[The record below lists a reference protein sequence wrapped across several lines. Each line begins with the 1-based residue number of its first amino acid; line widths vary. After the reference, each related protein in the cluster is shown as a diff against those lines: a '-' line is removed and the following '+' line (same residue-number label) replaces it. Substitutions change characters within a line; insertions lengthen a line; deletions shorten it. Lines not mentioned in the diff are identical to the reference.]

1 MPEAFTPAG
10 RKCKSRFKMFAI
22 IDFGGFQY
30 KVEKDSKLFVNRL
43 ETEEGESFEIE
54 KVLLIDNDGAV
65 KVGTPTVDGA
75 KVKAKVLSQG
85 RGKKQIV
92 FKYKNKTRYS
102 VKNGHRQPFTEVE
115 ITDISVK

>member
-1 MPEAFTPAG
+1 
-10 RKCKSRFKMFAI
+10 MFAI
-22 IDFGGFQY
+22 IRTGGKQY
-30 KVEKDSKLFVNRL
+30 PVEKGTVLK
-43 ETEEGESFEIE
+43 IE
-54 KVLLIDNDGAV
+54 KLSQEPGSEIIFDNVLLVDNNSEILL
-65 KVGTPTVDGA
+65 GTPVLKQA
-75 KVKAKVLSQG
+75 QVKAKVLTQG

>member
-1 MPEAFTPAG
+1 
-10 RKCKSRFKMFAI
+10 MFAI
-22 IDFGGFQY
+22 IRTGGKQY
-30 KVEKDSKLFVNRL
+30 PVEKGTVLK
-43 ETEEGESFEIE
+43 IE
-54 KVLLIDNDGAV
+54 KLAHDAGQEFTFEDVLLVENDSDIMLGNPLV
-65 KVGTPTVDGA
+65 SGA

>member
-1 MPEAFTPAG
+1 
-10 RKCKSRFKMFAI
+10 MFAI
-22 IDFGGFQY
+22 IRTGGKQY
-30 KVEKDSKLFVNRL
+30 PVEKGSVIKVEKLSQDA
-43 ETEEGESFEIE
+43 GEDLVFED
-54 KVLLIDNDGAV
+54 VLLVENSSDIML
-65 KVGTPTVDGA
+65 GTPLVAGA

>member
-1 MPEAFTPAG
+1 
-10 RKCKSRFKMFAI
+10 MFAI
-22 IDFGGFQY
+22 IRTGGKQY
-30 KVEKDSKLFVNRL
+30 PVEKGTILK
-43 ETEEGESFEIE
+43 IE
-54 KVLLIDNDGAV
+54 KLSHDEGQEFTFEDVLLVENSSDIILGQPLV
-65 KVGTPTVDGA
+65 SGA